1 MNPFTLSPR
10 VGPGPQTRAA
20 IPHQQLD
27 QNAPVEIQE
36 LLWKRM
42 SGLDNTWTGSS
53 VISLP
58 DSRAVHLDAEQAR
71 GPAEAFFP
79 GSTEFAH
86 LHGAADGSLHVLL
99 SEDDAVVVIAAG
111 WAEFHPVVRAG
122 RFPPVLVMVYGPR
135 DADEL
140 DIVWRI
146 VERSYQHATG
156 RC

>member
-1 MNPFTLSPR
+1 MTAFSLPPR
-10 VGPGPQTRAA
+10 VGHGPQTRPA

-42 SGLDNTWTGSS
+42 SGLDHVWTGSS

-58 DSRAVHLDAEQAR
+58 DSRAVHLDKGHAQ
-71 GPAEAFFP
+71 GPAGAFFP

-86 LHGAADGSLHVLL
+86 LHGAADGSLHLLL
-99 SEDDAVVVIAAG
+99 SEQDAAVAIDAG
-111 WAEFHPVVRAG
+111 WAEFHPAVLAG

-135 DADEL
+135 DADDLET
-140 DIVWRI
+140 VWRI
-146 VERSYQHATG
+146 VERAYQHAAG
-156 RC
+156 RS